1 MRVGFSK
8 ARLYLLVALAVLS
21 AQSLTDL
28 KLPRHT
34 KLGSANFAPNR
45 STQNRT
51 VSLSGYC

>member
-21 AQSLTDL
+21 AQSLTHL

-45 STQNRT
+45 STQSHT